1 MVIWKYQLEDEA
13 RQVIMMPSGAEILSV
28 QQQHGDLQLWAMV
41 DPYVPKQ
48 MRVFEIF
55 GTGTTMPDLSSEGRA
70 RRHLATVQ
78 VCQGMLVWH
87 VFEIIPQ
94 G

>member
-1 MVIWKYQLEDEA
+1 MVIWKYQLADEA
-13 RQVIMMPSGAEILSV
+13 RQVVMMPSGAEILSV

-41 DPYVPKQ
+41 DPDLPKQ

-55 GTGTTMPDLSSEGRA
+55 GTGTTMPDLSSEGRV

-78 VCQGMLVWH
+78 TCQGMLVWH
-87 VFEIIPQ
+87 VFELQ
-94 G
+94 GK